1 MHIKRLASGSMAAM
15 ARLVLVFAIQIAFV
29 PLYLS
34 KWTAVEFGYWMVYQT
49 AMVLITIPDFGL
61 QAFVEVDYV
70 RRGYGSGRRVSYLL
84 SRNISTG
91 LLLSGVQMLV
101 AGVLVATGVLQHVL
115 VTSPGEGPLAMQVSW
130 ALFYT
135 ALAWPM
141 TSSVSGSM
149 GRASLAFGSITKS
162 TMWSVFTLF
171 ATNVS
176 SALAAYHGASLEQT
190 GAASAVGGALAGLAG
205 AVYFWRDFR
214 QHRVRVDVRMRRV
227 SFALIGKASGLML
240 KTLFE
245 TVKTHS
251 IRLIAPKVIGIAAMV
266 GISVHRTL
274 VGAFQQ
280 GFSVVTAPMLPEFV
294 RGQVA
299 QDNDRSVLALMR
311 LQWVFC
317 MVLVLPAATL
327 VYLIGPTIFVHWTH
341 GKIAFDKTIYFW
353 LVMSTLALVAF
364 TPFYQFVQSRNL
376 VSVQVLMSAVG
387 LGGTVLLLPVLGW
400 AFGPN
405 GVASSLALVELIQG
419 AVCLVFVARILRPQ
433 SVVRPAIPKFI
444 LMLGWM
450 MICLALPMLF
460 DFAYAKA
467 LACMLACGGAGWV
480 GFSTGR
486 DALNLRRLKQAS

>member
-1 MHIKRLASGSMAAM
+1 M

-70 RRGYGSGRRVSYLL
+70 RRGYGSGRRVSFLL

-91 LLLSGVQMLV
+91 LLLSVVQMV
-101 AGVLVATGVLQHVL
+101 MAGLLVATGVLQHVL
-115 VTSPGEGPLAMQVSW
+115 VTSPDERPLAMQVSW
-130 ALFYT
+130 ALLYT

-141 TSSVSGSM
+141 TSSVAGSM

-162 TMWSVFTLF
+162 TLWSVVTLF
-171 ATNVS
+171 VTNVS
-176 SALAAYHGASLEQT
+176 SALAAYCGASLEQA
-190 GAASAVGGALAGLAG
+190 GAASAVGGALSGLAG
-205 AVYFWRDFR
+205 TIYFWRDFR
-214 QHRVRVDVRMRRV
+214 QHHVRVDVRV
-227 SFALIGKASGLML
+227 SRISFSLIHKASGLML

-245 TVKTHS
+245 TIKTHS

-299 QDNDRSVLALMR
+299 QDDDRSVLGLMK
-311 LQWVFC
+311 LQWAFC

-327 VYLIGPTIFVHWTH
+327 VYLIGPTIFEHWTH

-353 LVMSTLALVAF
+353 LVMSTLVLVSF
-364 TPFYQFVQSRNL
+364 TPFYQFVQARNL
-376 VSVQVLMSAVG
+376 VSAQVLMSAIG
-387 LGGTVLLLPVLGW
+387 LGGTVLLLPALGW
-400 AFGPN
+400 AFGPC
-405 GVASSLALVELIQG
+405 GVASSLALVELLQG
-419 AVCLVFVARILRPQ
+419 AICLAFVIRILKPQ
-433 SVVRPAIPKFI
+433 SVVRPAIPTF
-444 LMLGWM
+444 LVTLGWM
-450 MICLALPMLF
+450 MACLVLPVALEF
-460 DFAYAKA
+460 EYARVLACA
-467 LACMLACGGAGWV
+467 LAFGGAAWSGY
-480 GFSTGR
+480 STIRG
-486 DALNLRRLKQAS
+486 ALILRRVNQAS